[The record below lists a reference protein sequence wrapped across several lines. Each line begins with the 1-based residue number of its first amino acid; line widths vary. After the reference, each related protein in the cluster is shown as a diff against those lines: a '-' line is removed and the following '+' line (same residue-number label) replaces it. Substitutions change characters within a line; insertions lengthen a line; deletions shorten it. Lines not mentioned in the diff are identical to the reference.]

1 MDESSQSYAQK
12 VNSFKFEIDLNKNA
26 NNISND
32 KIIKNYKNII
42 STTSNSNIIYQDFSK
57 YSNNKVLNIS
67 DEKKDKIKKIS

>member
-1 MDESSQSYAQK
+1 MDESNLSYAQK